1 MKGTAAR
8 AKHRRRKASRLETR
22 WRDRRLLLRALQ
34 QRLGECR
41 RELREALARTA
52 PDPIEVGELALEERL
67 LLEQERG
74 LVARRGLARS
84 PGAPTAGADRGR
96 DVSAAA

>member
-1 MKGTAAR
+1 MNGTAAR
-8 AKHRRRKASRLETR
+8 AKHRRRKASRLEAR
-22 WRDRRLLLRALQ
+22 WRDRRLRLRALH

-67 LLEQERG
+67 LLEQEHE
-74 LVARRGLARS
+74 LVARRALAR
-84 PGAPTAGADRGR
+84 AHAGRANGTTRAG